1 MIAVI
6 TGDIVNSRSVSP
18 EAWQPHL
25 KSFLEDKI
33 KDTSKWEI
41 YRGDSFQIETAVD
54 TVLELALSIKALVK
68 HSSNI
73 DVRMSIG
80 IGEQAYT
87 SAKVTQSYGAAFILS
102 GEAFEE
108 LRDKTLHMK
117 TNDKDFD
124 DYFYPILRLVSFIAD
139 QWKPATAEA
148 MFYVLS
154 NKNMLQKEIAVLMNK
169 DSTTVNKA
177 LKRAAYDEIND
188 VLKLYAN
195 KVKQC
200 FSSSQK

>member
-6 TGDIVNSRSVSP
+6 TGDIVNSRSISP
-18 EAWQPHL
+18 EEWQPQL
-25 KSFLEDKI
+25 KSFLKEKI
-33 KDTSKWEI
+33 KDPSKWEI

-54 TVLELALSIKALVK
+54 TVLELVLSIKALVK
-68 HSSNI
+68 HSSHI

-80 IGEQAYT
+80 IGEQEYT
-87 SAKVTQSYGAAFILS
+87 STKVTQSYGAAFILS

-108 LRDKTLHMK
+108 LKDKTLYMK
-117 TNDKDFD
+117 TNNQEFD

-139 QWKPATAEA
+139 QWKPATAETV
-148 MFYVLS
+148 FYALQHK
-154 NKNMLQKEIAVLMNK
+154 NKMQKEIAVLMNK
-169 DSTTVNKA
+169 DSTTINKA

-188 VLKLYAN
+188 VLKLYTN

-200 FSSSQK
+200 FY

>member
-6 TGDIVNSRSVSP
+6 TGDIVNSRKVSP
-18 EAWQPHL
+18 NDWQPRL
-25 KSFLEDKI
+25 KSFLESQID
-33 KDTSKWEI
+33 DASKWDI
-41 YRGDSFQIETAVD
+41 YRGDSFQIETSVD
-54 TVLELALSIKALVK
+54 TVLELVLMIKALIK
-68 HSSNI
+68 HSNNL

-80 IGEQAYT
+80 IGEQSYT
-87 SAKVTQSYGAAFILS
+87 SENVKESYGPAFIYS

-108 LRDKTLHMK
+108 LKDKTLHIK
-117 TNDKDFD
+117 TSNKDFD

-139 QWKPATAEA
+139 QWKPATAETV
-148 MFYVLS
+148 FYALH

-169 DSTTVNKA
+169 DSTTINKA

-188 VLKLYAN
+188 VLKLYTN

-200 FSSSQK
+200 FS